1 MGTCARCG
9 KEFGFFSTQFNSETV
24 YDTEFHCNLTL
35 NAKYPSN
42 PYRKK
47 KLCGEC
53 YKAVY
58 ENSDLPE
65 AENLVRAGRYEDAAK
80 KYELLGMWDKAGD
93 CRRMAN
99 PSHDEKIVTKEIIKE
114 KQVIV
119 KIRCPYC
126 KNLYEETLDK
136 CPHCGARQ
144 N

>member
-1 MGTCARCG
+1 LSTCARCG
-9 KEFGFFSTQFNSETV
+9 KEFGFFSTKFNSETV
-24 YDTEFHCNLTL
+24 YDMEFHYKLTL

-42 PYRKK
+42 PYGKK
-47 KLCGEC
+47 NLCGKC

-80 KYELLGMWDKAGD
+80 KYEELGMWDKAGD
-93 CRRMAN
+93 CRRMAK
-99 PSHDEKIVTKEIIKE
+99 PSYDEKIVAKEIIKE

-119 KIRCPYC
+119 KMRCQYC

-136 CPHCGARQ
+136 CPYCGARA
-144 N
+144 